1 MIIASGGKVKL
12 KESKSAL
19 RLKKQVNRMLEQM
32 GQHVND
38 LQREKEEI
46 MEDIEVS
53 EVKIRRNR
61 ELMEDQDAREQVLEN
76 ISEKK

>member
-1 MIIASGGKVKL
+1 
-12 KESKSAL
+12 
-19 RLKKQVNRMLEQM
+19 MLEQM

-61 ELMEDQDAREQVLEN
+61 ELMEDQDAREQVLEK